1 MYKIDYVNRN
11 INYILLNFETNNFVF
26 KIILTRAS
34 KLRKT
39 VAYQMKISII
49 TLKLGTC
56 VGLLQGTYIRR

>member
-1 MYKIDYVNRN
+1 MYKIYYVNRN
-11 INYILLNFETNNFVF
+11 INYILLNFDFVF

-39 VAYQMKISII
+39 VAYQMKVLII

-56 VGLLQGTYIRR
+56 VGLLQGIYIRR